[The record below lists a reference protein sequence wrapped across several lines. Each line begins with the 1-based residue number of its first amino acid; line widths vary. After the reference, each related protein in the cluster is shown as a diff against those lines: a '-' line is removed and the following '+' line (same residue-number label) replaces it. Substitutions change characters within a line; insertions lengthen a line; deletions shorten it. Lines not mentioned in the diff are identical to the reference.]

1 MLFFIFFV
9 TKREIVLLI
18 IENVRRGGYSL
29 NDSKDSMERIYI
41 EYSKMVYK
49 YLFSLTHN
57 ESIAEELMQETF
69 YQAIRCQSRYDR
81 SCKITT
87 WLCAI
92 AKNQWRNYCKKHHME
107 ESLGEELTDK
117 PVPSSEDIVLSNMN
131 KMEIMKALHGLKDPQ
146 REVMYLRLSA
156 DLSFREIGEIM
167 GQSENWARVTYYRGK
182 GRVLEEVRNNGS

>member
-1 MLFFIFFV
+1 M
-9 TKREIVLLI
+9 
-18 IENVRRGGYSL
+18 
-29 NDSKDSMERIYI
+29 NDSKDSMERVYI
-41 EYSKMVYK
+41 EHSRMIYK
-49 YLFSLTHN
+49 YLFSMTHN

-69 YQAIRCQSRYDR
+69 YQAIRCQEKYDR

-92 AKNQWRNYCKKHHME
+92 AKNQWRNYCKKHHIE
-107 ESLGEELTDK
+107 EPLGQELVDK
-117 PVPSSEDIVLSNMN
+117 PAPSSEDIVMGNIN
-131 KMEIMKALHGLKDPQ
+131 KMDLMKALHGLKDPQ

-182 GRVLEEVRNNGS
+182 ERLFKEVRDNG

>member
-1 MLFFIFFV
+1 M
-9 TKREIVLLI
+9 
-18 IENVRRGGYSL
+18 IENVRRGERYSL
-29 NDSKDSMERIYI
+29 NDNKDSMERIYM

-49 YLFSLTHN
+49 YLFFLTHN

-107 ESLGEELTDK
+107 ESLDQELIDK

-131 KMEIMKALHGLKDPQ
+131 KMEIMKALHELKDPQ

-182 GRVLEEVRNNGS
+182 ERLLKEVRNNGS

>member
-1 MLFFIFFV
+1 M
-9 TKREIVLLI
+9 LLI
-18 IENVRRGGYSL
+18 TRGRGRGGRYNL
-29 NDSKDSMERIYI
+29 NDNRDSMEQIYM

-49 YLFSLTHN
+49 YLFSMTHN
-57 ESIAEELMQETF
+57 ESVAEELMQETF
-69 YQAIRCQSRYDR
+69 YQAIRCQAKYDR
-81 SCKITT
+81 SCKIST

-107 ESLGEELTDK
+107 EPFDQESLDK
-117 PVPSSEDIVLSNMN
+117 SVPSSEEIALSNMN
-131 KMEIMKALHGLKDPQ
+131 KMNLMKALHGMKDPH

-182 GRVLEEVRNNGS
+182 ERLLKEVRDNE

>member
-1 MLFFIFFV
+1 M
-9 TKREIVLLI
+9 TD
-18 IENVRRGGYSL
+18 N
-29 NDSKDSMERIYI
+29 KDSMERIYI

-107 ESLGEELTDK
+107 ESLGEELIDK

-131 KMEIMKALHGLKDPQ
+131 KMEIMKALHELKDPQ

-182 GRVLEEVRNNGS
+182 ERLLKEVRNNGS

>member
-1 MLFFIFFV
+1 M
-9 TKREIVLLI
+9 
-18 IENVRRGGYSL
+18 
-29 NDSKDSMERIYI
+29 
-41 EYSKMVYK
+41 EYSKMIYK
-49 YLFSLTHN
+49 YLFSMIHN

-69 YQAIRCQSRYDR
+69 YQAVRCQSRYDG

-107 ESLGEELTDK
+107 EVIDQELLDK
-117 PVPSSEDIVLSNMN
+117 PVPSSEDVVISNIN

-146 REVMYLRLSA
+146 REVMYLRLTG

-167 GQSENWARVTYYRGK
+167 GESENWARVTYYRGK
-182 GRVLEEVRNNGS
+182 ERLLKEVKNNGS